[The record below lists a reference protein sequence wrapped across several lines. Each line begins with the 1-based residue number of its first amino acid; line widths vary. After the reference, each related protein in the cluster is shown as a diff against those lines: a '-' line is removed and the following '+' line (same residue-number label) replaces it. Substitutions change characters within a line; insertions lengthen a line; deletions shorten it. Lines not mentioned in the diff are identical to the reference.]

1 MSALVK
7 RLLIKLLTFLLKL
20 RPQPRGTR
28 LDISD
33 LVNIENNRKNENND
47 IS

>member
-7 RLLIKLLTFLLKL
+7 RLLIKLLALLSKL
-20 RPQPRGTR
+20 RPQPHGTR

-33 LVNIENNRKNENND
+33 LVDFQSRRKNENND